1 MITIPLCN
9 AATSHFLGE
18 EEPDADKKQTIFASC
33 QNDEFKINGSGTPVG
48 VTIYKSP
55 IPWIIRKTS
64 ECYPKD
70 MSDLWDQ
77 TEQKLPAEMESL
89 SNGMEVA
96 WYRYMFRK
104 DETNPDPES
113 NASVNKEEPALDE
126 VILKDKSHLIIL
138 DFGGGTDLAGLKEAV
153 AAFEEDDKPYMGAPK
168 IVLDGHNY
176 FATELC
182 IVNEVPERYLYAGEL
197 TDQEKKYAFIDG
209 SKYYTPNS
217 DGVPEDFYIYQECGT
232 PVSEHE
238 VDNTK
243 RQWAYVKETGRLTIL
258 RGIYMENKRFE
269 ITETAGSVKGFYVV
283 VDKETGVNYV
293 VAKFG
298 TGVGICPLI
307 DKNGKPIVTE

>member
-1 MITIPLCN
+1 MVTIPLCN
-9 AATSHFLGE
+9 AAASHFLGE
-18 EEPDADKKQTIFASC
+18 EEADTDKKQTIFASC

-243 RQWAYVKETGRLTIL
+243 RQWAYVKWRL
-258 RGIYMENKRFE
+258 E
-269 ITETAGSVKGFYVV
+269 
-283 VDKETGVNYV
+283 D
-293 VAKFG
+293 
-298 TGVGICPLI
+298 
-307 DKNGKPIVTE
+307 